1 MSVTRGIQ
9 VSITHGAISIFLGS
23 VIDGLMPG
31 FVDGG
36 SVQALVVE
44 CMVQVG
50 CNGAALAAV
59 SSAYLSDD
67 DPTSG
72 IPFSMALFEAQPNL
86 HRRVAALAKQV
97 RQKVSASVPQMA
109 SRAAME

>member
-9 VSITHGAISIFLGS
+9 VAITHGAIGIFVGS
-23 VIDGLMPG
+23 LIDGLMPG

-36 SVQALVVE
+36 SLQSLVVE

-59 SSAYLSDD
+59 SSYLSDD

-86 HRRVAALAKQV
+86 QRRVDALSKQV

-109 SRAAME
+109 SRAVME